1 MQLVKSKVIPI
12 LDPGFRP
19 AALACRNFLAEARA
33 CSDSVPVCLAIEQAD
48 GSVFHHHTRVFDETH
63 PLAKGNF
70 RFVERLIKFLLWGR
84 GGFRV
89 YVQGPESL
97 AIKLQDYYQ
106 RTPTGQFD
114 SEIMGNRIYGRAFEV
129 LVTKKVPDEKSSST
143 PLGRHLDG
151 CRIGFDLGGSD
162 RKVAALINGE
172 CVFSEETAWS
182 PITQSDPAYHF
193 DGIMDSLL
201 KAAAHLPRVDA
212 IGGSVAGVYVNNR
225 VKVASLFR
233 GISPADF
240 KSRIEDIFLDLRK
253 VWNHVPFEVANDGE
267 VTALAG
273 SMSLNDNS
281 VLGLAFGTSTAG
293 GYVNSE
299 GNITSWLNEF
309 AFVPVDY
316 QTSSAVDEWS
326 GDYGCGVQ
334 FFSQQAVNRLL
345 KTAKI
350 EVESNLGVP
359 ERLKFVQDLM
369 AKNDVR
375 ARQIY
380 ETLGT
385 YLGYQ
390 VAHFTAFYEIK
401 HLLILGR
408 VTTGEGGNII
418 VEQAR
423 NVLRTEFPEL
433 AEKLAFHMPDEKEKR
448 HGQAIAAASLP
459 SILSPV

>member
-1 MQLVKSKVIPI
+1 MQLVKPKVIPI

-97 AIKLQDYYQ
+97 AIKLQDYYE

-114 SEIMGNRIYGRAFEV
+114 SEIMGNRIYGRAFGV

-162 RKVAALINGE
+162 RKVAAVINGE

-369 AKNDVR
+369 AQNDVR

>member
-1 MQLVKSKVIPI
+1 
-12 LDPGFRP
+12 
-19 AALACRNFLAEARA
+19 
-33 CSDSVPVCLAIEQAD
+33 
-48 GSVFHHHTRVFDETH
+48 
-63 PLAKGNF
+63 
-70 RFVERLIKFLLWGR
+70 
-84 GGFRV
+84 
-89 YVQGPESL
+89 
-97 AIKLQDYYQ
+97 
-106 RTPTGQFD
+106 
-114 SEIMGNRIYGRAFEV
+114 
-129 LVTKKVPDEKSSST
+129 
-143 PLGRHLDG
+143 
-151 CRIGFDLGGSD
+151 
-162 RKVAALINGE
+162 
-172 CVFSEETAWS
+172 
-182 PITQSDPAYHF
+182 
-193 DGIMDSLL
+193 
-201 KAAAHLPRVDA
+201 
-212 IGGSVAGVYVNNR
+212 
-225 VKVASLFR
+225 
-233 GISPADF
+233 
-240 KSRIEDIFLDLRK
+240 EDIFLDLRK

-326 GDYGCGVQ
+326 GDYGCGDQ

-369 AKNDVR
+369 AQNDVR

-459 SILSPV
+459 SILAPV